1 MIAFTRLGARLDR
14 GTLVLALQFI
24 GIGWYI
30 AACIV
35 IGLVSGRWLDQALST
50 APLLMLVGLTLG
62 IVTAFYG
69 MYRMIVPLVAR
80 SHGTKYED

>member
-1 MIAFTRLGARLDR
+1 MIAFTRLGDSLDK
-14 GTLVLALQFI
+14 GTFVLALQFI

-35 IGLVSGRWLDQALST
+35 LGLVSGRWLDQALST
-50 APLLMLVGLTLG
+50 APLLMLVGLTFG
-62 IVTAFYG
+62 IITAFYG

-80 SHGTKYED
+80 SHGHKYED